1 MFGRIFP
8 VIFVILSLAAVSC
21 SSSWE
26 GASPDA
32 SRNAAEDPVR
42 VEDFRLSPGD
52 KIHLTVFNETEIT
65 GDYEIDPEGLISV
78 PLAGVVKA
86 GGLRKLELEK
96 ALAEKLGRLVGQIVG
111 TDVRSVDVEVE
122 GAAAELNIKPIT
134 GAVLAGLMPHMPR
147 HKPRYLRGVGRPQ
160 DIVAGVAAGIDMFVC
175 VMPTRHAR
183 NGHLF
188 TATGPINIRNAV
200 HAQDTGPVEEGC
212 GCYTC
217 RHYSR
222 SYLRHLDRCNEI
234 LGSRLNT
241 IHNLWF
247 YQRLMAAM
255 RTAIAAGGFAAWAAE
270 FYARSGQDPV

>member
-1 MFGRIFP
+1 MIMFGRIFP

-96 ALAEKLGRLVGQIVG
+96 ALAEKLGGLLNVPRI
-111 TDVRSVDVEVE
+111 TISVVSFRPFYILGEVE
-122 GAAAELNIKPIT
+122 KPGEYEFRTGLNVI
-134 GAVLAGLMPHMPR
+134 
-147 HKPRYLRGVGRPQ
+147 
-160 DIVAGVAAGIDMFVC
+160 
-175 VMPTRHAR
+175 
-183 NGHLF
+183 
-188 TATGPINIRNAV
+188 
-200 HAQDTGPVEEGC
+200 
-212 GCYTC
+212 
-217 RHYSR
+217 S
-222 SYLRHLDRCNEI
+222 
-234 LGSRLNT
+234 
-241 IHNLWF
+241 
-247 YQRLMAAM
+247 AM
-255 RTAIAAGGFAAWAAE
+255 SIAGGATYRANKGHVLIQRGGTGDFKE
-270 FYARSGQDPV
+270 YPMLPTIKVYPGDLVKVPERFF